1 MKDSWSIVHK
11 MFTPEESWPLLT
23 LRPATLRGE
32 NREIGQSLLEV
43 LVAMAVAILVV
54 GGLVLVVIVAV
65 KNASFAKNQ
74 ALATKYAQGE
84 MENVRSLRDTNW
96 DTFWSRADTTV
107 GPTPISGTI
116 FSKIISYTD
125 ISGGTN
131 DKMSVTVMVTWTDA
145 GGPHKSELTS
155 FFTKPALWR

>member
-1 MKDSWSIVHK
+1 MKDLLLPAHK
-11 MFTPEESWPLLT
+11 NRFTEQ
-23 LRPATLRGE
+23 
-32 NREIGQSLLEV
+32 NRVKPRTRLNLVPGVTSEKGQGLLEA
-43 LVAMAVAILVV
+43 LVAMAVAILIVS
-54 GGLVLVVIVAV
+54 GLVVAVIVAV

-131 DKMSVTVMVTWTDA
+131 DKMSVTVMVTWTEA

>member
-1 MKDSWSIVHK
+1 MKDLWSIVHK
-11 MFTPEESWPLLT
+11 MFTPEESWPSLT